1 MQLNWSKGDRDGRFL
16 FKQMP
21 SSGLQQSGSSD
32 DPHANLVSPTL
43 PKGGRKEKKRRRK
56 PSGSSSKSSS
66 HANGG
71 DSDSDEQQ
79 PGALAKAIYK
89 AVPDSRF
96 TRSISNPE
104 AVMRRQRQQKLVKRL
119 HLMRSKD
126 GRPASGGT
134 LRVYAGSLVPEEPY
148 KTLLVSKRAT
158 TRQVI
163 KIALEK
169 YGMTGENP
177 DDYCLVQMTVP
188 LSSGENVHLNVVGT
202 CTNQRL
208 LADDEQPLELFNAW
222 LEEGKDSVVIF
233 QLQKKNSVEHLLQGG
248 DSTVDSSFMPYLV
261 EVSQD
266 GQELVSGKRIQLTM
280 DRNILGSKEPTI
292 PFEGKFVLINS
303 NEVKPQH
310 CEITN
315 IEGVFTITPIDRGAE
330 VKLNGKVIRRPAFLN
345 HQSMIKLS
353 KHVGFCFFDPVVFN
367 RVAAVTEANSSHTHP
382 ATATA
387 ELLNSMLSEAD
398 QRPPSP
404 RPRERAQS
412 HSVLDE
418 AHHQK
423 YSGRN
428 SADNQLRS
436 AMSADFEELNE
447 KRDQFNTLS
456 SSTSAGMKENVS

>member
-1 MQLNWSKGDRDGRFL
+1 
-16 FKQMP
+16 MP
-21 SSGLQQSGSSD
+21 SSALQSSASD
-32 DPHANLVSPTL
+32 DPHATLVSPIP

-56 PSGSSSKSSS
+56 LSGSGSKAST
-66 HANGG
+66 HADG
-71 DSDSDEQQ
+71 DSDSDDQQ

-158 TRQVI
+158 TSHVI
-163 KIALEK
+163 RIALEK

-208 LADDEQPLELFNAW
+208 LAADEQPLELFNAW

-233 QLQKKNSVEHLLQGG
+233 QLLKKNSVEHLLQEG
-248 DSTVDSSFMPYLV
+248 DSMIDSSFMPCLV

-280 DRNILGSKEPTI
+280 DRSILGSKEPTF
-292 PFEGKFVLINS
+292 PFEGKFVQINS

-315 IEGVFTITPIDRGAE
+315 IEGVFTITPIDRGAD
-330 VKLNGKVIRRPAFLN
+330 VKLNGKLIRKPAFLTD
-345 HQSMIKLS
+345 QSLIKLS
-353 KHVGFCFFDPVVFN
+353 KHVVFRFFDPVVFN
-367 RVAAVTEANSSHTHP
+367 RVAALTEASCSHTHP

-387 ELLNSMLSEAD
+387 ELLNGVLRDTE
-398 QRPPSP
+398 QRPTSP
-404 RPRERAQS
+404 QPRERAQS
-412 HSVLDE
+412 HSVLDDT
-418 AHHQK
+418 HHQK
-423 YSGRN
+423 YSGRSGAN
-428 SADNQLRS
+428 NQLRS
-436 AMSADFEELNE
+436 AMSANFAELAE

-456 SSTSAGMKENVS
+456 SSTSAGMKANVSCTLL